1 MTEEGRVEEILYA
14 ETLSLET
21 TLHLLQSILERKN
34 EDEGVG
40 MRVGRNRSKIGI
52 TSHIRARSNC
62 IDKFQKI
69 LKLNIIS
76 WLRQV
81 DHCLF
86 KPKSESFFGFMDS
99 FR

>member
-1 MTEEGRVEEILYA
+1 MTEEGRVEEVLYA

-21 TLHLLQSILERKN
+21 TWHLLQSILESKN
-34 EDEGVG
+34 EDKGVG
-40 MRVGRNRSKIGI
+40 IKVGRNRSKIGV
-52 TSHIRARSNC
+52 TSHIRARRNR

-76 WLRQV
+76 WLRQD

-86 KPKSESFFGFMDS
+86 KQKSESFFGFMDS

>member
-21 TLHLLQSILERKN
+21 TLHLLQSILESKN

-40 MRVGRNRSKIGI
+40 MRVGRNRSKIDI
-52 TSHIRARSNC
+52 TSHIRARRNC

>member
-14 ETLSLET
+14 EILSLEMT
-21 TLHLLQSILERKN
+21 WRLLQSILESEN

-52 TSHIRARSNC
+52 ASLIRARRNH

-76 WLRQV
+76 WLRQD

-99 FR
+99 LK

>member
-1 MTEEGRVEEILYA
+1 MTEEGRVEEILYS
-14 ETLSLET
+14 EMLSLET
-21 TLHLLQSILERKN
+21 TWHLLRSILESKN

-40 MRVGRNRSKIGI
+40 MRVGKNRKKIGI
-52 TSHIRARSNC
+52 TSHIRARRNPV
-62 IDKFQKI
+62 DKFQKI

-76 WLRQV
+76 WLRQN